1 MTDGKQSKAKAA
13 FQWTTLGV
21 AAVALAGAATNYLDA
36 KTVALKTATE
46 QAMILAQLE
55 VNYATMKKAI
65 EGLEGGAK
73 ETRDGLQAVREAM
86 AEIRG
91 VMSTLGAR
99 RDSLRRFGEH
109 MDKIEAKAEAPEA
122 AATPRMP
129 EAMPAPA
136 PERVQQLLEESQMK

>member
-1 MTDGKQSKAKAA
+1 MTEGKQSKTKAA

-21 AAVALAGAATNYLDA
+21 AAVALVGAATNYLDA
-36 KTVALKTATE
+36 KTQQLKTATD
-46 QAMILAQLE
+46 QAKILAQLE
-55 VNYATMKKAI
+55 VNYATMKKAV
-65 EGLEGGAK
+65 EGLEGSAK
-73 ETRDGLQAVREAM
+73 EAKDDIQAVREAM

-109 MDKIEAKAEAPEA
+109 MDKLESKGEAMPEA
-122 AATPRMP
+122 TAPRMP